1 MATQHAVPQPVDW
14 TTWGDRLRRIRLNNH
29 MDQAQFAEVI
39 RVKKPTVG
47 KYELQ
52 PTPPRMKGLIED
64 SVELHFGKGAADYLR
79 GEIPTRDYEKETS
92 GVVGNTVLPFRRS
105 A

>member
-1 MATQHAVPQPVDW
+1 
-14 TTWGDRLRRIRLNNH
+14 

-52 PTPPRMKGLIED
+52 PSAPRMKGLIED
-64 SVELHFGKGAADYLR
+64 SIELHFGKPAADYLR
-79 GEIPTRDYEKETS
+79 GSTTDYESETS
-92 GVVGNTVLPFRRS
+92 PFLLV